1 MSSVDI
7 MTTQTV
13 GTGAAL
19 FAALSPTMAAATSR
33 SVEEDEQTDKIIGQA
48 DQLYDS
54 NQWKEALAYLEQYAE
69 STNVEVLWRLARLC
83 YKVSGGIR
91 DDEASYIECEIR
103 VDFVYCRD
111 DRELIRLNE
120 VSLAHY

>member
-19 FAALSPTMAAATSR
+19 FAALSCPTMAAAAAVTNR
-33 SVEEDEQTDKIIGQA
+33 SVEEDEQTDKIINQA

-83 YKVSGGIR
+83 YKVSG
-91 DDEASYIECEIR
+91 EIKILIFWRCRMKPRR
-103 VDFVYCRD
+103 VRNTSRYC
-111 DRELIRLNE
+111 LFL
-120 VSLAHY
+120 